1 MMNVIQIQDRLKSFS
16 EDQLAKEMESPSGSA
31 PQYLVLSEFN
41 RRKRVKA
48 DYEQQQNAQQQSSTV
63 AEDVLAASGMPQAGL
78 GALAQNMAPKTDMVQ
93 NSGAAP
99 QQTMPMPEAPDAMA
113 EIDPSEGGLAAMAGG
128 GSVKRMAKGGRTQ
141 VEYDG
146 RGYFVF
152 DNGEVKDALSRPV
165 SEYLAEAVK
174 ASMNK
179 SPDATTSTQSLSP
192 TMADESPEAP
202 TLESVLSSD
211 RPFNPLELS
220 TPQARDATPP
230 DYGLGGE
237 RPDTL
242 TEATAPAINQQQALI
257 DAMSPA
263 FDEFGGDPLA
273 RAEERSNLSGPS
285 ISDVSPTVDLD
296 LTTDQRISQED
307 MAMAVPVPQGQP
319 RVFAQPVGQTTLDES
334 LRALQNRYDAAID
347 NAGSYDDLSPKERM
361 GFAAE
366 LSMVSPD
373 RVLVKDNESPENV
386 SRVIESLLPPA
397 RPDAE
402 PEVMFPAELSRAF
415 VPDSEAVSESS
426 DGPSKMEQMMQS
438 RSVADN
444 QGRPMGEAAAAL
456 AAMTGQA
463 SGKDPSDMSSG
474 PTQGEKTFDPNT
486 GEMSPALRKELGL
499 APTIEGEVEELNKA
513 ISEAEK
519 NNQYFLVSTLT
530 TKRDT
535 LVKQLQ
541 GKELATDV
549 QEAVGGALRTVG
561 EYASDLGGL
570 LATKYREIV
579 TANIDPV
586 KAAEILEEYAK
597 SDQYKFDL
605 RKQQAAERENT
616 ESAREQRLIDLSGK
630 PPTQPGYDDYP
641 MPASGTEANPIIMGD
656 APAGMEAT
664 RPKKRPEGL
673 KPVLGDPKLPKP
685 TTPTT
690 PTTPTVGSGGLESEL
705 AKMLAAG
712 EKRRST
718 EKWLSLAR
726 AGAELMKGRPD
737 GFSKAIEVG
746 TKSLQ
751 DSQDNYSAD
760 KLKIL
765 TLQQRI
771 AAGKSKGSGGLTANQ
786 SISRGMEYI
795 KLADDTLLQAT
806 MLKDTNPDAAVLLK
820 EQATQYRQMGRSLIG
835 VPIGESGVT
844 KMDTPSK
851 GSN

>member
-285 ISDVSPTVDLD
+285 ISDVSPTVGLD

-307 MAMAVPVPQGQP
+307 MAMAQAVPQGQP
-319 RVFAQPVGQTTLDES
+319 RNFTQLLSDIKNPVERGRAILAQSQSDQATSDGPSKMEQMMQARSLAENQGGPMGEAAAALAAMEATPYNPMVSGDPRATMSEVMRGNLPMAEGSPKKSIPLPETVDE
-334 LRALQNRYDAAID
+334 ALMALEDRYKAAID
-347 NAGSYDDLSPKERM
+347 NAGSYDDLSRKDRM

-366 LSMVSPD
+366 YSMVNPD
-373 RVLVKDNESPENV
+373 NVLVGDDRTPEEV
-386 SRVIESLLPPA
+386 AQVTESLLPPQA
-397 RPDAE
+397 PSE
-402 PEVMFPAELSRAF
+402 PYVPFIPIEPRVGERSIGVGDTFSR
-415 VPDSEAVSESS
+415 
-426 DGPSKMEQMMQS
+426 
-438 RSVADN
+438 
-444 QGRPMGEAAAAL
+444 AAAAREQGLNMPNPMPPTSTDLRGDPGQYGFPQADNIAMGESIAELDRQLKEIPSELSNVPTDLDL
-456 AAMTGQA
+456 ADVT
-463 SGKDPSDMSSG
+463 SK
-474 PTQGEKTFDPNT
+474 
-486 GEMSPALRKELGL
+486 AL
-499 APTIEGEVEELNKA
+499 
-513 ISEAEK
+513 
-519 NNQYFLVSTLT
+519 
-530 TKRDT
+530 
-535 LVKQLQ
+535 
-541 GKELATDV
+541 
-549 QEAVGGALRTVG
+549 QEA
-561 EYASDLGGL
+561 S
-570 LATKYREIV
+570 
-579 TANIDPV
+579 
-586 KAAEILEEYAK
+586 
-597 SDQYKFDL
+597 FDMPSSL
-605 RKQQAAERENT
+605 
-616 ESAREQRLIDLSGK
+616 
-630 PPTQPGYDDYP
+630 TQPIP
-641 MPASGTEANPIIMGD
+641 SGTEANPIIMGND
-656 APAGMEAT
+656 PAGIEAT

-673 KPVLGDPKLPKP
+673 KPVLGDPKLPE
-685 TTPTT
+685 PTT

-806 MLKDTNPDAAVLLK
+806 MLKDTNPNAAARL
-820 EQATQYRQMGRSLIG
+820 ENQATQYRQMGRSLIG